1 MLRVTAL
8 ALSLSVLAACGAL
21 SPSREAAEVAVAD
34 APVVPAPDPRPSTQ
48 APDAPAEKPTIIAAP
63 KPEPELAQIAFS
75 QLPGWNDEDHASAL
89 KAFVTSC
96 DAIGGREH
104 WRDICL
110 AARKISTASVPA
122 ARRFFETNFQ
132 AYRALNA
139 DGSDEGLITGY
150 YEPLLNGSRKPN
162 ARYKFP
168 LYAVPD
174 DLLVID
180 LAELHPELKGM
191 RLRGRLDG
199 RRVIPYFTRGEI
211 DRNEPFASAKVL
223 LWVDDPIDLFFLQ
236 VQGSGQVHLNTG
248 ERVRIGYADQNGHPY
263 RSIGRY
269 LIDRGELTLEQASM
283 QGIKAWAKQNPARLA
298 ELLSHN
304 ASYVFFR
311 ELPGNLPG
319 PLGAL
324 GVPVMAGRSIAV
336 DPRYIPLGAP
346 VYLAT
351 TWPNSKRAL
360 QRLMMAH
367 DTGGA
372 IRGGVR
378 ADYYWGFGEQAGAQ
392 AGRMRQMGRMWVL
405 LPNGVSPRAAL
416 GR

>member
-1 MLRVTAL
+1 L
-8 ALSLSVLAACGAL
+8 
-21 SPSREAAEVAVAD
+21 
-34 APVVPAPDPRPSTQ
+34 
-48 APDAPAEKPTIIAAP
+48 
-63 KPEPELAQIAFS
+63 PEWS
-75 QLPGWNDEDHASAL
+75 YDDHASAL
-89 KAFVTSC
+89 KAFLTSC
-96 DAIGGREH
+96 DGIGNRAE
-104 WRDICL
+104 WRDTCQ
-110 AARKISTASVPA
+110 AARKIATPSIAG
-122 ARRFFETNFQ
+122 ARRFFETHFQ

-150 YEPLLNGSRKPN
+150 YEPLLHGSRKPS
-162 ARYKFP
+162 ARYKHP
-168 LYAVPD
+168 LYAVPE
-174 DLLVID
+174 DLLVVD

-211 DRNEPFASAKVL
+211 DRKEPVVAAKVL
-223 LWVDDPIDLFFLQ
+223 FWVDDPIDLFFLQ
-236 VQGSGQVHLNTG
+236 VQGSGQIHLNTG
-248 ERVRIGYADQNGHPY
+248 ERVRVGYADHNGHPY

-283 QGIKAWAKQNPARLA
+283 QGIKAWAKQNPGKLA
-298 ELLSHN
+298 EVLSHN

-311 ELPGNLPG
+311 ELPSNLSG

-324 GVPVMAGRSIAV
+324 GVPVIAGRSIAV

-346 VYLAT
+346 VYLST

-378 ADYYWGFGEQAGAQ
+378 ADYYWGFGEQAGVQ
-392 AGRMRQMGRMWVL
+392 AGRMRQMGSMWVL
-405 LPNGVSPRAAL
+405 LPNGVTPQSVL